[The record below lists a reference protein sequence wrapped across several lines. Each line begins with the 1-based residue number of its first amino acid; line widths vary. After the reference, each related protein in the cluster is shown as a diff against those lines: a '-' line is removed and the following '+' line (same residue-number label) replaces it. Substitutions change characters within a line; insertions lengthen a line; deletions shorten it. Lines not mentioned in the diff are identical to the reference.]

1 MAKAPELV
9 VLFSDSQTLD
19 GCDRVILAGDEV
31 IVQGKRGQGR
41 ADLASIS
48 VPLDETL
55 NTISVRAF
63 LAAARALEE
72 RLASS

>member
-19 GCDRVILAGDEV
+19 GCDRVVLAGDEI
-31 IVQGKRGQGR
+31 IVQGTPALGR
-41 ADLASIS
+41 ADLSSIS
-48 VPLDETL
+48 VPPGETL
-55 NTISVRAF
+55 NAISVRAF
-63 LAAARALEE
+63 LAAARALEQ